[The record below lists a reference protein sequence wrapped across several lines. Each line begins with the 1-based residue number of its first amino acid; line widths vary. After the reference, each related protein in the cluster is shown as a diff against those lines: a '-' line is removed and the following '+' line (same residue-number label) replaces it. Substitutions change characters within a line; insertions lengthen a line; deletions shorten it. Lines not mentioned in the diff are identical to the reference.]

1 MVTTNKAGAG
11 RHLLAGRR
19 VVMVLALA
27 AAASLH
33 PARTAQAVTIAD
45 PTARGEVVETTFK
58 SVDATVAAQWEFPAR
73 TPAPLVVL
81 IPASEALDRHGL
93 PPGYGADL
101 DTGIY
106 AQLAKRLVAAG
117 FAVFRFDSPGTGRS
131 SPGRYATVRSNALEA
146 YTHAVE
152 HAKVDPDKVFLF
164 GHAWGTDTIVG
175 IYSRYAQVKP
185 PAGVILFSNMVGE
198 TDIVQVDAP
207 TLIVVSDK
215 LPDDLYQRGRFPADA
230 RDNFK
235 DKKLETKLVTI
246 PAAEPTLLAPVEKSG
261 GGKNML
267 LDPRAVDAVI
277 EWLQAHTG
285 GTPT

>member
-1 MVTTNKAGAG
+1 MTAGVRG
-11 RHLLAGRR
+11 RILPTASC
-19 VVMVLALA
+19 LALA
-27 AAASLH
+27 GALALPLATPCL
-33 PARTAQAVTIAD
+33 AVTLSD
-45 PTARGEVVETTFK
+45 PNARAEIVETTFK

-106 AQLAKRLVAAG
+106 AQLSKRLVAAG

-175 IYSRYAQVKP
+175 IWSRYAQVRK
-185 PAGVILFSNMVGE
+185 PAGVVLFSNMVGE
-198 TDIVQVDAP
+198 TDIVQVDSP

-215 LPDDLYQRGRFPADA
+215 LPDDLYQRGRFCADA

-235 DKKLETKLVTI
+235 EKKLETKLVTI
-246 PAAEPTLLAPVEKSG
+246 PAAEPTLLAPVEKAG
-261 GGKNML
+261 GSKIML
-267 LDPRAVDAVI
+267 LDPRAVDAVL
-277 EWLQAHTG
+277 EWLQAHSGAT
-285 GTPT
+285 TT